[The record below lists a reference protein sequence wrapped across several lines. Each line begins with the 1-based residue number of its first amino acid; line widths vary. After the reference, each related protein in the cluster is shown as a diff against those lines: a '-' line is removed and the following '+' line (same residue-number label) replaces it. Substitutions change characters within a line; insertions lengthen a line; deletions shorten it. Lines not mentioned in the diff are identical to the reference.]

1 MQIPEDSQLI
11 TTGNESSL
19 QQQQRHT
26 AARRPV
32 HRITPSGQRDLSS
45 HSFSDASKRT
55 ELTVFR
61 KSLTSS
67 QSIGNVVQHETEPKL
82 HLASSAQNVL
92 SSEQPRTLSYPKGN
106 RNISSSL
113 QSLPGKIP
121 GSSILLNQTPLSH
134 KDDDLPLP
142 PNWEVRL
149 TANNIRYFVDHNNQ
163 RTHWIHPL
171 ARENLPL
178 GWTKLYDENLGVVY
192 YNELERRSQFDHPG
206 VATPASNIAEVHGS
220 VQSIVPNR
228 NKSNEDIEDL
238 NIISETEIPIWLQMY
253 SEADSESDGLLNF
266 NLFKLQQLEIFD
278 EMLLKLFKQDAI
290 NTVIKYEKP
299 RREINSE
306 LFRRL
311 IVR

>member
-1 MQIPEDSQLI
+1 MQNRNGNYRMPGFLEGVPGVYQRRQSPPRLPSTIATPQRRKSGTPDFKKSGVRLSGRTRFGSQSSCASTSMQIPEDSQLI
-11 TTGNESSL
+11 TTGNEIPPL
-19 QQQQRHT
+19 QQQRHA

-32 HRITPSGQRDLSS
+32 PRSHPTISSSTSRDLSS

-67 QSIGNVVQHETEPKL
+67 QSIGNVVQHEIEP
-82 HLASSAQNVL
+82 
-92 SSEQPRTLSYPKGN
+92 
-106 RNISSSL
+106 
-113 QSLPGKIP
+113 
-121 GSSILLNQTPLSH
+121 
-134 KDDDLPLP
+134 
-142 PNWEVRL
+142 
-149 TANNIRYFVDHNNQ
+149 
-163 RTHWIHPL
+163 
-171 ARENLPL
+171 
-178 GWTKLYDENLGVVY
+178 
-192 YNELERRSQFDHPG
+192 NELERRSQFDHPG
-206 VATPASNIAEVHGS
+206 VATPSSNIAEVHGS

-228 NKSNEDIEDL
+228 NKLNEDIEDL
-238 NIISETEIPIWLQMY
+238 NIISEEIPLWLQMY
-253 SEADSESDGLLNF
+253 SEAESSTDHLLNF